1 MLKYDILY
9 TWYFSRIHSTVY
21 INNNHICVHDI
32 LSIKNVSKQMK
43 NLICKTY
50 DGLSTNL

>member
-1 MLKYDILY
+1 MYTKYHI
-9 TWYFSRIHSTVY
+9 STFKVTN
-21 INNNHICVHDI
+21 ISENHIWVHDI